1 MLKEVRYDVLIICSH
16 QSITQAIT
24 KNLIDNPQI
33 NTPTITSDPMN
44 ARRLLLERHFD
55 IVIINAPLEHES
67 GLNLALEI
75 NDQHEVGIILLAK
88 SDQYDELFDKTNE
101 LGIIT
106 LAKPTPSSLFTQSLK
121 ILCLTR
127 QKLASLKK
135 RSSSEVSLK
144 EKIKE
149 IQLVNEA
156 KIILMKRRSISEDE
170 AHHIIERKAMNER
183 ITKKEAAQSI
193 IVEYKN

>member
-16 QSITQAIT
+16 ESITQAIA
-24 KNLIDNPQI
+24 KNLIDNPQF
-33 NTPTITSDPMN
+33 NTPTLTSDPMN
-44 ARRLLLERHFD
+44 ARRLLIERHFD
-55 IVIINAPLEHES
+55 IVIINSPLEHES

-88 SDQYDELFDKTNE
+88 SNNYDELFDKTNE

-106 LAKPTPSSLFTQSLK
+106 LSKPTPSSLFTQSLK

-127 QKLASLKK
+127 QKLANLKK
-135 RSSSEVSLK
+135 HSSSEMSLK

-156 KIILMKRRSISEDE
+156 KIILMKHRSITEDE

-183 ITKKEAAQSI
+183 ISKRNAARAI
-193 IVEYKN
+193 INEYRN